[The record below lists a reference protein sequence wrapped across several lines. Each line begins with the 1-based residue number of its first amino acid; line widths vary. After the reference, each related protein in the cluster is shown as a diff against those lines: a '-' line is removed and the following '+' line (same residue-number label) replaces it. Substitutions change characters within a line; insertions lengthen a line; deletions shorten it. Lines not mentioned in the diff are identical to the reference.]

1 MTTIFAEG
9 SPDRSIT
16 EDVKR
21 QAVRAAIAHAGDV
34 SRTLALP
41 PDATRIHSDAGTLT
55 RILYEEIGPQ
65 ASCDVMPALGTHF
78 PMEWD
83 ELRRMFG
90 DAIPLE
96 RFCEHRWRED
106 LVRLGAVPSNY
117 VHEVSGGVLHA
128 HMPECEIPVEVNRR
142 LVAGGYTAIFS
153 LGQVVP
159 HEVIG
164 MANGVKNVLVGAGGQ
179 QTINRSHFLGAAYG
193 MERIMGRAETPVR
206 DVLNYGFDH
215 CLSGLGIIFI
225 LTVMEQVRSRGVVM
239 RGIFV
244 GDDHATF
251 LQAAELSRR
260 VNVTLVEEP
269 QERVLAYLE
278 PAEFK
283 STWLGNKAVYRTRM
297 MMADGGELTVL
308 APGVKTFGEDPEIDR
323 LIRRYGYRG
332 TPATVSAVGAQAELR
347 ANLSAAAHLIHG
359 SSEGRFRIV
368 YATDPSLM
376 SRREVEGVGFE
387 WRNVADVI
395 REYDVERLSPG
406 PNEGPDG
413 PFYYVD
419 CPALGL
425 WAVRERF
432 ETTT

>member
-1 MTTIFAEG
+1 MSTIFAAG
-9 SPDRSIT
+9 GPDGTIT
-16 EDVKR
+16 EEVKR
-21 QAVRAAIAHAGDV
+21 EALRAAIARAGDV
-34 SRTLALP
+34 SHTLALP
-41 PDATRIHSDAGTLT
+41 PDGTRIHSDAGTLT
-55 RILYEEIGPQ
+55 RMIYEEIG
-65 ASCDVMPALGTHF
+65 AGARCDVMPALGTHF

-90 DAIPLE
+90 DVIPLE
-96 RFCEHRWRED
+96 RYLAHRWRKD
-106 LVRLGAVPSNY
+106 LVRLGEVPSEF
-117 VHEVSGGVLHA
+117 VHRVSGGVLHPY
-128 HMPECEIPVEVNRR
+128 MPQCEIPVEVNRR
-142 LVAGGYTAIFS
+142 LVEGGYTAIFS

-164 MANGVKNVLVGAGGQ
+164 MANGVKNVLVGAGGG

-206 DVLNYGFDH
+206 AVLNYGFDH
-215 CLSGLGIIFI
+215 YLAGLGIIFI
-225 LTVMEQVRSRGVVM
+225 LTVMEQTRAGGVVM

-251 LQAAELSRR
+251 LKAAELSRR

-297 MMADGGELTVL
+297 MMADGGELTVM

-332 TPATVSAVGAQAELR
+332 TPATLAAVSAHAELK

-376 SRREVEGVGFE
+376 TRQEVEGVGFE
-387 WRNVADVI
+387 WRDVADVI
-395 REYDVERLSPG
+395 REYDIERLRSG
-406 PNEGPDG
+406 QNDG
-413 PFYYVD
+413 FYYVD

-425 WAVRERF
+425 WAERSRF
-432 ETTT
+432 ETG

>member
-9 SPDRSIT
+9 GPDRIIT
-16 EDVKR
+16 EQVKR
-21 QAVRAAIAHAGDV
+21 QAVRAAIEHAGDV

-41 PDATRIHSDAGTLT
+41 PDASRIHSDAGTLT
-55 RILYEEIGPQ
+55 RILYEVLGPR

-78 PMEWD
+78 PMGWD

-90 DAIPLE
+90 DTIPLE
-96 RFCEHRWRED
+96 SFKEHRWRED
-106 LVRLGAVPSNY
+106 LVRLGAVPSDY
-117 VHEVSGGVLHA
+117 VHKVSGGVLHPY
-128 HMPECEIPVEVNRR
+128 MPDCEIPVEVDRR
-142 LVAGGYTAIFS
+142 LVEGGYTAIFS

-164 MANGVKNVLVGAGGQ
+164 MANGVKNVLVGAGGG
-179 QTINRSHFLGAAYG
+179 QTIHRSHFLGAAYG

-206 DVLNYGFDH
+206 AVLNYGYDRY
-215 CLSGLGIIFI
+215 LRELGIIFI
-225 LTVMEQVRSRGVVM
+225 LTVMERARSGEVLM
-239 RGIFV
+239 RGIYV

-251 LQAAELSRR
+251 LRAAELSRR
-260 VNVTLVEEP
+260 VNVTLLEQP

-283 STWLGNKAVYRTRM
+283 STWIGNKAIYRTRM
-297 MMADGGELTVL
+297 MMADGGELTVM

-332 TPATVSAVGAQAELR
+332 TPATLAAVRAKDELR

-376 SRREVEGVGFE
+376 TRQEVESVGFE
-387 WRNVADVI
+387 WRDVADVI
-395 REYDVERLSPG
+395 RQYDVERLAPG
-406 PNEGPDG
+406 PQDG
-413 PFYYVD
+413 PQGGPYYVD

-425 WAVRERF
+425 WAVREKF
-432 ETTT
+432 EG